1 MKYLRLYDLK
11 NEKVTIIQYP
21 KHPLSNPNKKGG
33 RTKKRKMNR
42 CVIRF
47 VKQAAF
53 AAAEITVS
61 LALGLVF
68 LHFVSEKL
76 REIRGYDA
84 VGSEYFAAAFI
95 AIFVFLI
102 LERVREWL
110 WTRK

>member
-1 MKYLRLYDLK
+1 MTYLKTIKTPLKFFIDYAIINEQYIMEEFYMKKLAGFLA
-11 NEKVTIIQYP
+11 VI
-21 KHPLSNPNKKGG
+21 
-33 RTKKRKMNR
+33 
-42 CVIRF
+42 CVLTSF
-47 VKQAAF
+47 SQAAF
-53 AAAEITVS
+53 AAAEITVA
-61 LALGLVF
+61 LALGLIF
-68 LHFVSEKL
+68 HHFVSEKL